1 MCCLV
6 TRDVL
11 LILSQSDLLLCDERK
26 ELSLFSFLHPS
37 FFPLPPPPLLFLF
50 VGVGLVINLIFHRVI
65 TGRLMA
71 ATSYFFVRVNFFF
84 FFFLSPLIVFFL
96 SLSKLFPFHFY
107 YCCRLINFSKT
118 EGRESF
124 DLFFEI
130 YRWYI
135 YMCTRIKFIIQH
147 ASGIDFNIGL
157 IKLRYNNRYGSNA
170 PDSIPG
176 SELELNSFECIMQI
190 VINWYL
196 LVVCGHCA
204 VYASGNIYYCNLWN
218 QNWNRNR
225 IQIFKKFTVFSPFF
239 FQIKNI
245 LL

>member
-26 ELSLFSFLHPS
+26 ELSLFSFFIHP
-37 FFPLPPPPLLFLF
+37 FFLFPLLFLF

-71 ATSYFFVRVNFFF
+71 ATSYFFVRVNFFSPLHLSF
-84 FFFLSPLIVFFL
+84 TFDCFSFFFLFL
-96 SLSKLFPFHFY
+96 QTFPSLPSLFY
-107 YCCRLINFSKT
+107 YCYRLINSSKRRKGKLGKLFRFNLFSKMKY
-118 EGRESF
+118 E
-124 DLFFEI
+124 
-130 YRWYI
+130 YI
-135 YMCTRIKFIIQH
+135 YICIKFIIQH

-218 QNWNRNR
+218 QNWTV
-225 IQIFKKFTVFSPFF
+225 IEFKYLSFHCFF
-239 FQIKNI
+239 
-245 LL
+245 